1 MNQNHLKSYCFCST
15 IRLFTFISA
24 YNIVHSIC
32 CTSKQIEKHY
42 RFRRFLFY
50 KASIPSHGGLE
61 VERLPLKLHD
71 STLVG
76 SHPAWRQKEF
86 RSNSNTTGGTLVNKV
101 TKLNF
106 CFPFWKLGQ
115 FWRFSTDRELLKLNG
130 ERQQPG
136 WIQFRYIVMCIER
149 IKATWCQ
156 KYLKKH

>member
-1 MNQNHLKSYCFCST
+1 MNQNHKKNYCFCST
-15 IRLFTFISA
+15 IGLFTFVSA

-50 KASIPSHGGLE
+50 KALIPSHGGLE

-86 RSNSNTTGGTLVNKV
+86 RSNSNTTGGTHVNKV
-101 TKLNF
+101 TKLMR
-106 CFPFWKLGQ
+106 L
-115 FWRFSTDRELLKLNG
+115 SLLKLNG
-130 ERQQPG
+130 KRQQPG